1 MARNQ
6 ALNTPNEAI
15 LHVCL
20 SSNSSIVKIESLYEC
35 LFLPS
40 IRIDDTRAT
49 FHRDRASR
57 RILKGF
63 RDRTLMPTM
72 ALDGRRQFDRS
83 YEEILALPSLSIYIY
98 PLKARERIF
107 FLDENR
113 FRAAVFDSFEFP
125 SK

>member
-1 MARNQ
+1 
-6 ALNTPNEAI
+6 
-15 LHVCL
+15 
-20 SSNSSIVKIESLYEC
+20 
-35 LFLPS
+35 
-40 IRIDDTRAT
+40 
-49 FHRDRASR
+49 
-57 RILKGF
+57 
-63 RDRTLMPTM
+63 MPTM

-98 PLKARERIF
+98 PLKACERIF